1 MDLFWRQ
8 LASLLGPP
16 GLSSP
21 MVSTIDSPQIGV
33 RRIVLRTPQALTLS
47 RLDAV
52 LSGGSSSPSVSFQ
65 LRHGPDVSASGT
77 AVLSTPIAIGS
88 TNGGTTTGTV
98 ISNFQAPAVPV
109 DHWLW
114 LEVTAVS
121 GSPAALTVAVRFS

>member
-16 GLSSP
+16 GPPSPLVSSI
-21 MVSTIDSPQIGV
+21 TSPQVGE
-33 RRIVLRTPQALTLS
+33 RRILLRAPQSLTIA

-52 LSGGSSSPSVSFQ
+52 LSGGSNPSLGLQ

-77 AVLSTPIAIGS
+77 AVLSTPLAIS
-88 TNGGTTTGTV
+88 SSNGGTSTGAVLTT
-98 ISNFQAPAVPV
+98 FQAPALPI

-114 LEVTAVS
+114 LEVAGVS
-121 GSPAALTVAVRFS
+121 GSPVALSVSIRLL

>member
-16 GLSSP
+16 GPPSPLVSS
-21 MVSTIDSPQIGV
+21 IASPQVGD
-33 RRIVLRTPQALTLS
+33 RRILLRAPQALTIA

-52 LSGGSSSPSVSFQ
+52 LSGGSSPSLSLQ
-65 LRHGPDVSASGT
+65 LRSGLDVSTTGT
-77 AVLSTPIAIGS
+77 AVLSTPLAIS
-88 TNGGTTTGTV
+88 SSNGGTSTGTV
-98 ISNFQAPAVPV
+98 FTSFQAPAVPL

-121 GSPAALTVAVRFS
+121 GSPAGLTVMLRLA

>member
-16 GLSSP
+16 GPSSP
-21 MVSTIDSPQIGV
+21 LVSTIASPQVGD
-33 RRIVLRTPQALTLS
+33 RRILLRAPQSLTIA

-52 LSGGSSSPSVSFQ
+52 LSGGSNPSLSLQ
-65 LRHGPDVSASGT
+65 LRHGPDVSAAGT
-77 AVLSTPIAIGS
+77 ALLSSPLVISSS
-88 TNGGTTTGTV
+88 TGGTSTGTV
-98 ISNFQAPAVPV
+98 LTSFLTPAVPA

-121 GSPAALTVAVRFS
+121 GSPIALTVAVRFS

>member
-1 MDLFWRQ
+1 MDLFWRE

-16 GLSSP
+16 GP
-21 MVSTIDSPQIGV
+21 IAPQQIWLPTPQLGE
-33 RRIVLRTPQALTLS
+33 RRILLRAPQSLTIA

-52 LSGGSSSPSVSFQ
+52 LSGGSNPSLSLQ
-65 LRHGPDVSASGT
+65 LRHGPDTSASGT

-98 ISNFQAPAVPV
+98 ISNFQAPAVPA

-121 GSPAALTVAVRFS
+121 GSPAALTVAVRFT

>member
-21 MVSTIDSPQIGV
+21 LVSTIANPQVGD
-33 RRIVLRTPQALTLS
+33 RRILLRAPQSLTIA

-52 LSGGSSSPSVSFQ
+52 LSSGSNPSLSLQ

-77 AVLSTPIAIGS
+77 AVLSSPLAISGS
-88 TNGGTTTGTV
+88 TGGTSTGTMLTSF
-98 ISNFQAPAVPV
+98 SNPAVPV

-114 LEVTAVS
+114 LEITAVS
-121 GSPAALTVAVRFS
+121 GSPIALTVAVRFS